1 MRIRKTS
8 FRLFNIYLFSRP
20 YRKRDTEL
28 YFKVFGKWKQL
39 CPAVK
44 ANTNAWVFNGNNVI
58 YSTQSIA
65 RIQDIEGIVVT
76 EEDKVKSVVSNFILN
91 ISWW

>member
-1 MRIRKTS
+1 
-8 FRLFNIYLFSRP
+8 LFICRP

-28 YFKVFGKWKQL
+28 YFKVFAKWKQI
-39 CPAVK
+39 CPAVR

-65 RIQDIEGIVVT
+65 RIQDIEGIVIPVD
-76 EEDKVKSVVSNFILN
+76 EHVGSLFLYFKNCNSFH
-91 ISWW
+91 

>member
-1 MRIRKTS
+1 
-8 FRLFNIYLFSRP
+8 
-20 YRKRDTEL
+20 
-28 YFKVFGKWKQL
+28 
-39 CPAVK
+39 VK

-91 ISWW
+91 ISWWYWVPVVWRVTVCTAIKGRKIKRPFYGFNLNLSE